1 MSINLGAKERII
13 VALDTQDITE
23 VTAKVRLLA
32 PHVGMFKAGFELTE
46 AVGTERAIRAIK
58 AAGGKVFRDGK
69 FLDIPNTVKKASQA
83 VSAFG
88 PEFFNLHIQAGDEA
102 MKLAVAQKGN
112 SQVLGVS
119 ILTSFD
125 PLEILEMF
133 VGPYVRMTSEGDL
146 TGELRAE
153 YSALTLV
160 DGRKEDIE
168 MAKERRTEYIRRLV
182 LGFAEKAAKNG
193 LDGLICSP
201 QELQYLKVYGSS
213 EVAALLKVVPG
224 IRMPENSQDDQT
236 RAGTPYQAILDGADY
251 LVIGRPILTAADPV
265 AAAKAIAAEI
275 ERALNE
281 LNARG

>member
-1 MSINLGAKERII
+1 MPINLGAKERII

-23 VTAKVRLLA
+23 VTATVRRLA
-32 PHVGMFKAGFELTE
+32 PYVGMFKAGFELTE

-83 VSAFG
+83 VSTFG

-102 MKLAVAQKGN
+102 MKLAVAQKGS

-119 ILTSFD
+119 VLTSLD
-125 PLEILEMF
+125 PREILEMF
-133 VGPYVRMTSEGDL
+133 VGPFVEMVGSTELGMYGYMMMTEDDDDG
-146 TGELRAE
+146 
-153 YSALTLV
+153 LV
-160 DGRKEDIE
+160 EN
-168 MAKERRTEYIRRLV
+168 AKDMRTEYVQRLV
-182 LGFAEKAAKNG
+182 LGFAEKSAKNG

-201 QELQYLKVYGSS
+201 QELKYLKANGSPA
-213 EVAALLKVVPG
+213 VAALLTVVPG

-251 LVIGRPILTAADPV
+251 LVIGRPILLATDPV
-265 AAAKAIAAEI
+265 AAAQAIASEI
-275 ERALNE
+275 ERALGE
-281 LNARG
+281 LNAA